1 MEGHPGYEDRRAAP
15 VRRVDSSDVI
25 RKQAFLLLEGER
37 RSLAAHL
44 RPAWRPRGRYEDLS
58 LVIMLARLERDWLSQ
73 SGPRPV
79 GGDPLG
85 VQRNQP
91 RSRLAG
97 WAMPWG
103 AAPRT
108 KLEADIDH
116 MGDALKRLGRWL
128 PRRTVAKAERGA
140 RRRLANIATG
150 LQEPGPRAW
159 PAVPAPP
166 QGPAPD
172 RPRFP
177 APSRRRVA
185 AVAALLFL
193 GAAPAPF
200 CLPAPSGAAA
210 RTPFAAR
217 AVGRGWARIST
228 RPTSRFME
236 DRGRGA
242 EIRTGRATGRSGATP
257 RAGSQGSARS
267 TSVASEPAP
276 APPEPAPVAEP
287 VAAPQPT
294 PAPVPASA
302 PSSSTSSQAKG
313 AGGCPPEF
321 GYEC

>member
-15 VRRVDSSDVI
+15 VRGRVEPSDVT
-25 RKQAFLLLEGER
+25 RKRAFLLLEGER

-73 SGPRPV
+73 SRPRPGALAV
-79 GGDPLG
+79 T
-85 VQRNQP
+85 

-108 KLEADIDH
+108 KLETDIVH

-128 PRRTVAKAERGA
+128 PRRTVAKAERRA
-140 RRRLANIATG
+140 RRRLAIIATG

-159 PAVPAPP
+159 PAVPASP
-166 QGPAPD
+166 QGPAPEG
-172 RPRFP
+172 PRFD

-185 AVAALLFL
+185 AVAALLLL
-193 GAAPAPF
+193 GVGAGAVAACRHRAGRRPGLHSRRGRWVGIGRESTRDQRPDSWRIGAGRRGPDR
-200 CLPAPSGAAA
+200 SGNRKA
-210 RTPFAAR
+210 RSNAR
-217 AVGRGWARIST
+217 ASS
-228 RPTSRFME
+228 P
-236 DRGRGA
+236 
-242 EIRTGRATGRSGATP
+242 
-257 RAGSQGSARS
+257 GSARS

-276 APPEPAPVAEP
+276 APSEPPPVAEP
-287 VAAPQPT
+287 VAAPQPA
-294 PAPVPASA
+294 PAPVPASS

>member
-15 VRRVDSSDVI
+15 VRPVDSSDVI
-25 RKQAFLLLEGER
+25 RKQAFLLLEDER

-73 SGPRPV
+73 SGPRSV

-85 VQRNQP
+85 IQRNQP

-97 WAMPWG
+97 WALPWG

-116 MGDALKRLGRWL
+116 MGAALTRLGRWL

-140 RRRLANIATG
+140 GRRLAIIATG

-159 PAVPAPP
+159 PAVPTPP

-185 AVAALLFL
+185 TVAALLFL
-193 GAAPAPF
+193 GAGALLLAGTERGSGPDPIRGAGGGSGLGENQHATNVQVHGGSGQGRRDPDRSGNRKARSNAPA
-200 CLPAPSGAAA
+200 S
-210 RTPFAAR
+210 
-217 AVGRGWARIST
+217 
-228 RPTSRFME
+228 
-236 DRGRGA
+236 
-242 EIRTGRATGRSGATP
+242 
-257 RAGSQGSARS
+257 SQGSGRS

-276 APPEPAPVAEP
+276 APPEPPPVAEP
-287 VAAPQPT
+287 VAAPQPA